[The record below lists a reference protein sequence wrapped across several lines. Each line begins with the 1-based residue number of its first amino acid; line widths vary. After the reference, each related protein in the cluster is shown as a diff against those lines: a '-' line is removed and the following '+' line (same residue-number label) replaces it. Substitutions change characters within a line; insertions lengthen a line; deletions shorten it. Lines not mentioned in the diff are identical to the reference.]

1 MSEFMGFNALVRF
14 DQGVV
19 RIIRREASAETL
31 AECEKNATRV
41 KVLGVDVHKHKL
53 FEVYS
58 HLAFIVDPNETT
70 FKVQS
75 ANDNRP
81 NMVLIEKSQQWDAAQ
96 PVIQEIQAAL
106 ANGEEVFYLNLDPSK
121 LPAQPVKSGPA
132 SPEWQGIADEIKS
145 TLLATHK
152 DGYSFFIIGVGTPEF
167 GDSLYFQGLFPQPDR
182 VHLEVAG
189 ETSPSYN
196 PEIIKAL
203 TNAGWASPVD
213 YPNYSI
219 EVAWH
224 YDQAD
229 AVASFLANTLQWC
242 LFLDAA
248 SVRLTHDITQDS

>member
-14 DQGVV
+14 EQGVI

-31 AECEKNATRV
+31 AECEKNAAKV
-41 KVLGVDVHKHKL
+41 KVLGIEVHKHKL

-58 HLAFIVDPNETT
+58 HLALIVDPNETT

-75 ANDNRP
+75 ANDDRP
-81 NMVLIEKSQQWDAAQ
+81 NMVLIEKSHQWDAAQ

-121 LPAQPVKSGPA
+121 LPAQAVNSAPA
-132 SPEWQGIADEIKS
+132 APEWQGFADEIKS
-145 TLLATHK
+145 TLLKTHK
-152 DGYSFFIIGVGTPEF
+152 DGYSFFIIGVYSPEF
-167 GDSLYFQGLFPQPDR
+167 GDTVYFQGLFPHPDR

-189 ETSPSYN
+189 ETSPAYN
-196 PEIIKAL
+196 PEIIQAL
-203 TNAGWASPVD
+203 RNAGWVSPVD

-229 AVASFLANTLQWC
+229 AVASFLTNTLQWC
-242 LFLDAA
+242 LYLDAA